1 MLDSLTGAKGYRVG
15 ASKVASTGALDGCCI
30 SFYPSG
36 LFLDMAETV
45 DSYELR
51 QNSSI
56 NAPSTIIIPNIKKG
70 LPIGP
75 LYTVY

>member
-1 MLDSLTGAKGYRVG
+1 MLDSLTGANGYRVG
-15 ASKVASTGALDGCCI
+15 VSKVSATGVFDGCCI
-30 SFYPSG
+30 SFFPSG
-36 LFLDMAETV
+36 LFLDMDETV

-51 QNSSI
+51 QNSNI